1 MTIEQLEK
9 LAAGMYRAS
18 EDAIPGTSQ
27 AGREDWIAR
36 KIEHAIQYKTPLLK
50 KLLAAHNREE
60 LYKLINGEYVDFNYG
75 NGDENEDREI

>member
-1 MTIEQLEK
+1 MTIEQLET

-27 AGREDWIAR
+27 EGREDWIAR

-50 KLLAAHNREE
+50 KLLATHNREE
-60 LYKLINGEYVDFNYG
+60 LYRLINSKYEDFTYGMGDDGE
-75 NGDENEDREI
+75 